1 MKLNARELRDLPE
14 DQEIPE
20 ITRRPIYFILDNVLD
35 TYNIGGLFRLADALA
50 ISKIYICGES
60 EIPPNH
66 KIKKASIGTYKIVP
80 WEYCKTATQ
89 AIEQLRKAYVPSV
102 ILSDSE
108 GPLANASNADKLRDS
123 SAAKG
128 GPQNDK
134 VVAYWIPR
142 LNFFLGKPLRKGGQY
157 PDYTIRLYKNGVAHF
172 PCKSVHEQVEIN
184 SALSAKSAP
193 RIAGSAGSEADDSR
207 RQLTTADT
215 GFLKSDLFHYPYP
228 TFEDYLQKWVR
239 YGVLEAAIWKQQ
251 GIKPSFANSI
261 KYMIVLP
268 KWWFFKTYIR
278 HRGYTDGFPGF
289 VFSLFS
295 SIRYW
300 ITYIK
305 LCEITD

>member
-1 MKLNARELRDLPE
+1 MKLSVAIAVHNEEKNILRTLESVYDWV
-14 DQEIPE
+14 DEIVVV
-20 ITRRPIYFILDNVLD
+20 D
-35 TYNIGGLFRLADALA
+35 
-50 ISKIYICGES
+50 GES
-60 EIPPNH
+60 TDKTVNVIEKRDMRH
-66 KIKKASIGTYKIVP
+66 KIRIFHEKNPAMFHENKQIAIAK
-80 WEYCKTATQ
+80 CKGEWILQLDADEVVSVELKEE
-89 AIEQLRKAYVPSV
+89 IENV